1 MAFGDVPDG
10 PGRGGYDDV
19 MTGRPKP
26 PPFVHLH
33 LHSHYSLLDATIQ
46 IPRLVEQVAG
56 MGMPAVALT
65 DHGTLFGAFQF
76 HQAALKAGLRPV
88 LGCEVYVAVGDH
100 REHRPVRGRRK
111 PYHHLVLL
119 AETQEGW
126 RNLCRLV
133 SESYLKGFYYKPR
146 ISKELLAEHAAGLIG
161 LSACLSG
168 EVAECLLDRNL
179 DGAVRAAEEYREI
192 LGRENFFL
200 EIQDHGSKDEEL
212 VRQGMVEV
220 SRRTGLELVA
230 TNDSHFHQREDV
242 FAHKIL
248 IGIGRNKVLDE
259 LQQAY
264 GYNPEFYVKSAEEM
278 HALFA
283 DFPGACERT
292 AEIASRCHVTF
303 DTGTLH
309 LPSYPVP
316 EGSTLDSYLAELA
329 RQGLERRLAEPVRR
343 RHAPEEYRRRLDSE
357 LQIISRMGFPGY
369 FLVVWDF
376 IDFAKRRGIP
386 VGPGR
391 GSAAGSV
398 VSWALRIT
406 DIDPLEHDLLFE
418 RFLNPD
424 RISMPDIDI
433 DFCQRRR
440 DEVIEY
446 VRERYGQDSVCQIAT
461 FNILKARSAIR
472 DVGRVM
478 GLPFGEVDQIAKLV
492 PEELNITIERA
503 LEESPRLKE
512 LVAGDE
518 AVRQVVDTA
527 GRIEG
532 LARHCGVHA
541 AGVVIAPEPLVN
553 LVPLYKTNKGEVT
566 TQFDKDDVERL
577 GLLKMDFLGL
587 RTLTVISDALAS
599 IAASGREAPN
609 LERVP
614 FDDPQVYR
622 LFAAGDTDGVF
633 QFESSGMKDMLRK
646 VQPRQFADLSA
657 LNALY
662 RPGPMQFIDDYA
674 DRKAGKKPV
683 TYIFPELEEILGET
697 YGIMVYQEQVMRIA
711 VVIAGFSM
719 AKADTLR
726 KAMAKKKQE
735 LIEKLGKEF
744 VDGGVAKGFPEDKV
758 RALWEQIG
766 PFAQYGFNKSHSVAY
781 AHVAYLTAYLKA
793 HYPEHFMAAMLTSEV
808 HNTDKLAQYLDR
820 SRRMGIEILPPDI
833 NRSGQVFTVEEGGIR
848 FGLEAVKG
856 VGGAAVEA
864 ILDAREKE
872 GGFTSFSHF
881 LRSLPPRVVNSKVV
895 ECLVKAGC
903 FDTLGLPRG
912 PLLGSLEQIMD
923 MAAREREQEDLGQAF
938 LFSDLPSESAEGA
951 VAAGDEADPLTLLQ
965 WEREVLGFYLSGH
978 PLERFAGQLEHFADT
993 RVAELGQRKAEEWEK
1008 VVVGGIVT
1016 ALQERRTRQE
1026 SRQPGRRW
1034 AIFRLEDATGS
1045 ARVLLFPDAWDR
1057 YGRVLE
1063 EDRPVLV
1070 TGTLRGPED
1079 EVEIVADEVVSLEGI
1094 ERRRAVGL
1102 TVILVLDVLAE
1113 DDLRELKELLLDHP
1127 GDVPV
1132 RFELVRRG
1140 AFRARLV
1147 PPPPLKVDPGREL
1160 LSELRHRLGPGR
1172 VELELEANGNGN
1184 LRMDAEALVN

>member
-1 MAFGDVPDG
+1 
-10 PGRGGYDDV
+10 

-33 LHSHYSLLDATIQ
+33 LHSHYSLLDSTIQ
-46 IPRLVEQVAG
+46 VPHLVSQVG
-56 MGMPAVALT
+56 DMGMSAVALT

-76 HQAALKAGLRPV
+76 HQAAVAAGLRPV
-88 LGCEVYVAVGDH
+88 LGCEAYVAVGDH
-100 REHRPVRGRRK
+100 RERKQIRGRRK

-119 AETQEGW
+119 AENQEGW
-126 RNLCRLV
+126 RNLSWLV
-133 SESYLKGFYYKPR
+133 TESYLHGFYYKPR
-146 ISKELLAEHAAGLIG
+146 ISKAVLAEHSKGLVG

-168 EVAECLLDRNL
+168 EVSERLLDRDL
-179 DGAVRAAEEYREI
+179 DGAVRVAEEYREI
-192 LGRENFFL
+192 LGPESFFL
-200 EIQDHGSKDEEL
+200 EIQNHGSKDEEV
-212 VRQGMVEV
+212 VREGMVEV
-220 SRRTGLELVA
+220 GRRTGLELVA
-230 TNDSHFHQREDV
+230 TNDSHFHQREDM
-242 FAHKIL
+242 FAHKVL
-248 IGIGRNKVLDE
+248 IGIGRNKTLDD
-259 LQQAY
+259 LQSGY
-264 GYNPEFYVKSAEEM
+264 GYNQEFYLKSPEEM
-278 HALFA
+278 YALFS

-292 AEIASRCHVTF
+292 AEIAGRCHVVF
-303 DTGTLH
+303 DTSTLH

-316 EGSTLDSYLAELA
+316 EGKTLDTYLAELSE
-329 RQGLERRLAEPVRR
+329 QGLEARLAEPGSR
-343 RHAPEEYRRRLDSE
+343 RHTADTYRARLKSE
-357 LQIISRMGFPGY
+357 LEIISRMGFPGY

-376 IDFAKRRGIP
+376 IDFAKRGGIP

-424 RISMPDIDI
+424 RVSMPDIDI

-440 DEVIEY
+440 DEVIAY
-446 VRERYGQDSVCQIAT
+446 VRRRYGEESVCQIAT

-472 DVGRVM
+472 DSGRVI

-492 PEELNITIERA
+492 PDELNITVEKA
-503 LEESPRLKE
+503 LKDSPKLQE
-512 LVAGDE
+512 MVSGDE
-518 AVRQVVDTA
+518 AVHQVVDTA
-527 GRIEG
+527 SRIEG

-553 LVPLYKTNKGEVT
+553 LIPLYKTNKGEIT

-599 IAASGREAPN
+599 IERSGVSPPDLARI
-609 LERVP
+609 P
-614 FDDPQVYR
+614 FDDEMVFQ

-646 VQPRQFADLSA
+646 VQPRQFSDLSA

-683 TYIFPELEEILGET
+683 SYIFDELENILGET

-719 AKADTLR
+719 AKADSLR
-726 KAMAKKKQE
+726 KAMAKKKQD
-735 LIEKLGKEF
+735 LLEKLEREF
-744 VDGGVAKGFPEDKV
+744 IEGGVAKGFPEDKV
-758 RALWEQIG
+758 RQLWDQIG

-808 HNTDKLAQYLDR
+808 HNTDKLVQYLDR
-820 SRRMGIEILPPDI
+820 TRRMGIAILPPDI
-833 NRSGQVFTVEEGGIR
+833 NRSGKVFTVEEGGIR

-856 VGGAAVEA
+856 VGGSAVEA
-864 ILDAREKE
+864 MLAARDEE

-881 LRSLPPRVVNSKVV
+881 IRSLPARSVNTKVV

-903 FDTLGLPRG
+903 FDGLELPRG
-912 PLLGSLEQIMD
+912 PLLGSFERAMD
-923 MAAREREQEDLGQAF
+923 MACREREQQELGQAF
-938 LFSDLPSESAEGA
+938 LFADLPSESVEREVRQGEES
-951 VAAGDEADPLTLLQ
+951 DQLERLQ
-965 WEREVLGFYLSGH
+965 WERQVLGFYLSGH
-978 PLERFAGQLEHFADT
+978 PLDRFSEQIGHFADT
-993 RVAELGQRKAEEWEK
+993 SLAELGNRRAEGWEK

-1026 SRQPGRRW
+1026 SRQPGRQW
-1034 AIFRLEDATGS
+1034 ASFRLEDASGS
-1045 ARVLLFPDAWDR
+1045 ARVLLFPDSWQKC
-1057 YGRVLE
+1057 GSVLE
-1063 EDRPVLV
+1063 PDRPVLV
-1070 TGTLRGPED
+1070 TGALRGPED
-1079 EVEIVADEVVSLEGI
+1079 EVEIVADEVVPLEGI
-1094 ERRRAVGL
+1094 ERRRAAAINIV
-1102 TVILVLDVLAE
+1102 LVLDEFGEEA
-1113 DDLRELKELLLDHP
+1113 LRELREVLLEHP
-1127 GDVPV
+1127 GEVPV
-1132 RFELVRRG
+1132 HFELVRRG
-1140 AFRARLV
+1140 SFRARHV
-1147 PPPPLKVDPGREL
+1147 PPPLLKVDPGPEL
-1160 LSELRHRLGPGR
+1160 LAELRARLGPGR
-1172 VELELEANGNGN
+1172 VDLELEANGNGS
-1184 LRMDAEALVN
+1184 LRLDAEVLVN